1 MSLQKKP
8 LHGERSFILTKNK
21 TSQEIPFTKSRWR
34 SAYRI
39 IERLSKSI
47 ETQEKRLAR
56 QEENIKVM
64 GEQFYD
70 QLKEMER
77 ERDEAIARAN
87 TATRN
92 YNALH
97 GLGKFAER
105 EDIDLLNTS
114 LPESAKNKYD
124 FSQKAIVLESGKS
137 KHEYFLKTK
146 KKG

>member
-1 MSLQKKP
+1 MK
-8 LHGERSFILTKNK
+8 KNK
-21 TSQEIPFTKSRWR
+21 TSQEIPFTKARWR

-39 IERLSKSI
+39 IERLSETI
-47 ETQEKRLAR
+47 EAQEKRFAR
-56 QEENIKVM
+56 QEKNIKVM
-64 GEQFYD
+64 GGQFYD
-70 QLKEMER
+70 QLKEMEK

-97 GLGKFAER
+97 SLGKFAESK
-105 EDIDLLNTS
+105 DIDLLNAS
-114 LPESAKNKYD
+114 LHESEKNKYD
-124 FSQKAIVLESGKS
+124 FSQKHVVLESGKS